1 MIEKFLREDNTFPE
15 EITLHQGITCLRDYF
30 KYTDFTQ
37 FRRFVCCVCGE
48 FFLSD
53 VSKFQDFCY
62 AIEFLAKHKHLL
74 LQSNLHDVPIK
85 FVDFNYESN
94 YEALNGMVLDSLG
107 FCDANVI
114 ICETC
119 SSALKRNR
127 LPERALANN
136 LYTGK
141 IPHELSDLTC
151 VEESLI
157 ARCRVKCT
165 IYKIT
170 QKSFGNTSQ
179 LKLCGNII
187 TFPQNPDRILDL
199 IPQKP
204 EQDTF
209 QIVFIGKVKPTNEQL
224 KRLFTVRYTKVKN
237 ALEWLKK
244 NNHLYKDVK
253 INEQL
258 LDELPQN
265 DVPNFIAE
273 NISYVDREDDE
284 DEEKEQQ
291 IGVELCTEPVL
302 TDDSINNFECTAV
315 IDNNESLNL
324 GKIEKLN
331 IFKKKITKN
340 PILKVRHG
348 DQPIQ
353 EWHNPLHLLMSYPCL
368 INF

>member
-1 MIEKFLREDNTFPE
+1 M
-15 EITLHQGITCLRDYF
+15 ITLDQGMACLRDYF

-53 VSKFQDFCY
+53 VSKFQNFCY

-127 LPERALANN
+127 LPEKALANN

-170 QKSFGNTSQ
+170 QRSFGNTSQ

-244 NNHLYKDVK
+244 HNHLYKDVK

-258 LDELPQN
+258 LEQLPQN
-265 DVPNFIAE
+265 DVPNFIAD
-273 NISYVDREDDE
+273 NISCR
-284 DEEKEQQ
+284 
-291 IGVELCTEPVL
+291 
-302 TDDSINNFECTAV
+302 
-315 IDNNESLNL
+315 
-324 GKIEKLN
+324 
-331 IFKKKITKN
+331 
-340 PILKVRHG
+340 
-348 DQPIQ
+348 
-353 EWHNPLHLLMSYPCL
+353 
-368 INF
+368 